1 MSAARRERGA
11 EDAGT
16 VVSPERLLTFG
27 DAVFAIAITLLAL
40 DINVPDG
47 LPDADLGGALNDALA
62 DVSAFLLSFVVIGA
76 LWLAQY
82 AVLSRIVR
90 IDMCLLYLYL
100 ALLALIAGLPFP
112 TRLISEYGDTALA
125 TAVYAGAI
133 ALASGLI
140 TAMSLRI
147 LLRPTLVEPGVP
159 RASLSHSVREGLV
172 MVVVFAVSIP
182 LTLVSARVAQLWWLA
197 AVPLRVWLGRW
208 PGAARPSA

>member
-1 MSAARRERGA
+1 MSAARGERGA

-40 DINVPDG
+40 DINVPSG

-62 DVSAFLLSFVVIGA
+62 DVGAFLLSFVVIGA

-159 RASLSHSVREGLV
+159 RASLSHSVQEGLV
-172 MVVVFAVSIP
+172 MVVVFAVSVP
-182 LTLVSARVAQLWWLA
+182 LTLVSPRVAQLCWLA
-197 AVPLRVWLGRW
+197 AVPLRVWLGRR
-208 PGAARPSA
+208 PGAARPQA